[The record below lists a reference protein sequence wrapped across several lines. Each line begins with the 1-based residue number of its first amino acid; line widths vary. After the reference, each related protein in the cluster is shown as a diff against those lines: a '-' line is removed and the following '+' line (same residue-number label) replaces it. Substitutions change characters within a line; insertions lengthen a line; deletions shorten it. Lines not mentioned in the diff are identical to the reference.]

1 MNSEEYFQEIA
12 GEWDSIQ
19 RGLFPENLRRIAINK
34 VPVGPDT
41 IAADIGA
48 GTGFIT
54 EELLR
59 HGARVIAV
67 DQSQKMLETLKR
79 KFGLDAFID
88 CRVGT
93 GEKLPIDD
101 SSVDF
106 AFANMYLHHVEDPLR
121 AIKEMVRIIKP
132 EGKIIITD
140 LDEHQF
146 EFLRTEQHDRWMGFK
161 REIVKRWFEK
171 SGLEN
176 ITVESANETCCSS
189 SECGSDKANV
199 NIFMAIG
206 KKKE

>member
-12 GEWDSIQ
+12 GEWDSIR

-59 HGARVIAV
+59 HGVRVIAV

-88 CRVGT
+88 CRVGNA
-93 GEKLPIDD
+93 ENLPVANDQ
-101 SSVDF
+101 VHA
-106 AFANMYLHHVEDPLR
+106 AFANMYLHHVEHPLNAVR
-121 AIKEMVRIIKP
+121 EMVRITQP
-132 EGKIIITD
+132 GGKVVITD
-140 LDEHQF
+140 LDEHTF
-146 EFLRTEQHDRWMGFK
+146 EFLKTEQHDRWMGFK
-161 REIVKRWFEK
+161 RHDIQHWFEEA
-171 SGLEN
+171 GLQK
-176 ITVESANETCCSS
+176 IGIESANESCCST
-189 SECGSDKANV
+189 SECGTEEARIS
-199 NIFMAIG
+199 IFIAVG
-206 KKKE
+206 EKPL

>member
-12 GEWDSIQ
+12 GEWDSIR
-19 RGLFPENLRRIAINK
+19 RGLFPENLRRIVINK

-59 HGARVIAV
+59 HGARVITV
-67 DQSQKMLETLKR
+67 DQSPKMLETLKR

-88 CRVGT
+88 CRVGNA
-93 GEKLPIDD
+93 ENLPIND
-101 SSVDF
+101 SSVNF

-146 EFLRTEQHDRWMGFK
+146 EFLRKEQYDRWMGFK
-161 REIVKRWFEK
+161 REDVKRWFEK

-176 ITVESANETCCSS
+176 ITVESANESCCST
-189 SECGSDKANV
+189 SECGTEEARIS
-199 NIFMAIG
+199 IFIAVG
-206 KKKE
+206 EKPL